1 MLDFSSTLY
10 RPLNSLTALALLLY
24 FLYKSINS
32 SFLLRNHCFLLW
44 NCCLNHSTCSVFWLE
59 VWLASLA
66 SGLCFAGNKCN
77 PILLET
83 SASCGI
89 SLLVYFRPSFARLT
103 NSYQFHRTVWAV
115 SGAHKAHTDTLHWTH
130 ILSDPF
136 TNWTCFLHYGIVAC
150 VAARFF
156 LRNSCPGPKV
166 SCVTCDSTCN
176 KQWNLVYLSCMQRS
190 CNSCTPVSKYSSEL
204 YILLWPLHLSIS
216 VPSSH
221 R

>member
-32 SFLLRNHCFLLW
+32 SFRSWNHCFLLW

-77 PILLET
+77 PSGRL
-83 SASCGI
+83 SAVVLASLSI
-89 SLLVYFRPSFARLT
+89 SGLRLHVWRTPTNFIGPFELFQVHTRRTHRYFAF
-103 NSYQFHRTVWAV
+103 
-115 SGAHKAHTDTLHWTH
+115 DTL

-216 VPSSH
+216 LPSSH

>member
-1 MLDFSSTLY
+1 MKLLPQPFNLFG
-10 RPLNSLTALALLLY
+10 LLTGGLAGFVGFRALFCWKQVQPQRQA
-24 FLYKSINS
+24 I
-32 SFLLRNHCFLLW
+32 
-44 NCCLNHSTCSVFWLE
+44 
-59 VWLASLA
+59 
-66 SGLCFAGNKCN
+66 
-77 PILLET
+77 
-83 SASCGI
+83 SCGI

-190 CNSCTPVSKYSSEL
+190 CNSCTPVFKYSSEL